1 MAGEGAP
8 VVLLH
13 QTPRSWDEFRD
24 VLPRL
29 GRTRRA
35 IAMDTPGY
43 GDSSPLASGE
53 ASVERWAE
61 VAMSL
66 LDALQIERAALVGHH
81 TGSYVATEL
90 AARWPE
96 RVSAIVLSSMAVA
109 PEEERLQHAEGRA
122 VVDDVDPAADGSH
135 VLELWRLRAPMYPP
149 GADLLQRFLID
160 CLKAGPR
167 AAEGHRVVAA
177 YPSERRV
184 LEVRCPTLL
193 IGATAD
199 PHAYPALA
207 ALRSA
212 LPQARCV
219 EIEGGMVPL
228 PDQLPAE
235 FALAVA
241 EFLDEVGV

>member
-1 MAGEGAP
+1 MSAQIRRQYVQVPAGTIHCAMAGEGAP

-135 VLELWRLRAPMYPP
+135 VLELWRLRAPMYP
-149 GADLLQRFLID
+149 Q
-160 CLKAGPR
+160 
-167 AAEGHRVVAA
+167 E
-177 YPSERRV
+177 
-184 LEVRCPTLL
+184 PTCSSDFSS
-193 IGATAD
+193 TA
-199 PHAYPALA
+199 
-207 ALRSA
+207 
-212 LPQARCV
+212 
-219 EIEGGMVPL
+219 
-228 PDQLPAE
+228 
-235 FALAVA
+235 
-241 EFLDEVGV
+241 